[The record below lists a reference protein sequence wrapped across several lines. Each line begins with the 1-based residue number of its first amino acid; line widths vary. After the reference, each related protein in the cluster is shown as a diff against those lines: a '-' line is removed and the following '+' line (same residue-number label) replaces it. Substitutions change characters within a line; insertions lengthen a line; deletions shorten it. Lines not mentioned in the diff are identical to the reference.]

1 MEATQGNVMLR
12 RRTTPDEK
20 VEVSPHAGRFLKQ
33 QIAFLIGDCGFNM
46 SFAVCPT

>member
-20 VEVSPHAGRFLKQ
+20 VEVSPHAGRFQNTLLANSKT
-33 QIAFLIGDCGFNM
+33 GK
-46 SFAVCPT
+46 